1 MVPND
6 HQRPTIEPD
15 KAPQGIGTDFVAPTL
30 EVPATWESVT
40 EMLQSARFAERVL
53 PACLQQCRWFG
64 GKAHAVRSVQMLD
77 ALPLGTA
84 ATGRD
89 AGRMAFVQVNYF
101 ESPAEIYAMP
111 LQLAAAGQASES
123 IIARL
128 TAGETGSVLFDALD
142 DESFRSVLFEIILGE
157 KCVPGQGG
165 ELAGVCGAML
175 KAQAETLAP
184 PLPSRALHA
193 DQSNSAVIY
202 DGRFFLKLYRKP
214 ELGVNPDAELLRF
227 LSERQ
232 KFENVPAYCGAIEH
246 RAAGSEPRVLAL
258 LVANVPNEGD
268 AWSCTLDAL
277 SQFFERVLSE
287 KPEKTGAAPALVDHI
302 VGGAYPERA
311 RQLGTRTAQMHLALA
326 ADSEDPNFAPEPI
339 TGMYQRSLC
348 QSMRAGT
355 RRMTQLLAR
364 KLLELPE
371 KYRDEAAA
379 LLRSEEEIL
388 SRQSK
393 LLHQKIEATRIR
405 HHGDFHLGQVL
416 NTGRDFVIIDFEGEP
431 ARSLSERRMKRP
443 AMRDV
448 AGMLRSFHY
457 AAHTALSRQQTLHAE
472 DVAYLEAW
480 VEIWVQ
486 VISRSFL
493 EAYLTTAKG
502 ASFIPEDP
510 VALRML
516 IEVHV
521 LEKAAYEVC
530 YELNNR
536 PDWIFI
542 PMRGIAA
549 ILDGRISL

>member
-1 MVPND
+1 MK
-6 HQRPTIEPD
+6 T
-15 KAPQGIGTDFVAPTL
+15 
-30 EVPATWESVT
+30 
-40 EMLQSARFAERVL
+40 
-53 PACLQQCRWFG
+53 
-64 GKAHAVRSVQMLD
+64 LD
-77 ALPLGTA
+77 AVPLGIA

-89 AGRMAFVQVNYF
+89 AGRVAFMQVNYF

-111 LQLAAAGQASES
+111 LQLGAAMGRASES

-128 TAGETGSVLFDALD
+128 TAGESESVLFDALD
-142 DESFRSVLFEIILGE
+142 DESFRSVLLEIILGE
-157 KCVPGQGG
+157 KCVPGHGG

-175 KAQAETLAP
+175 KAQADTLAS
-184 PLPSRALHA
+184 PLPSRALRA

-232 KFENVPAYCGAIEH
+232 NFQNVPAYGGAIEH

-268 AWSCTLDAL
+268 AWSYSLDAL
-277 SQFFERVLSE
+277 SRFFERVLSE
-287 KPEKTGAAPALVDHI
+287 KPEKAGAAPALVDHI
-302 VGGAYPERA
+302 VGGVYPERA

-326 ADSEDPNFAPEPI
+326 ADGEDPNFAPEPI
-339 TGMYQRSLC
+339 TGMYQRSLYR
-348 QSMRAGT
+348 SMRAGT
-355 RRMTQLLAR
+355 RRMTQLLSR

-379 LLRSEEEIL
+379 LLRREEEIL

-393 LLHQKIEATRIR
+393 LLHHKIDAARIR

-416 NTGRDFVIIDFEGEP
+416 NTGGDFVIIDFEGEP

-457 AAHTALSRQQTLHAE
+457 AAHTALSRQQTLRAE
-472 DVAYLEAW
+472 DVACLEAW
-480 VEIWVQ
+480 AEIWVQ

-493 EAYLTTAKG
+493 DAYLTTAKG

-549 ILDGRISL
+549 ILDGRAALQANAGASS